1 MCSSLG
7 NIPSASLGLCSLCSL
22 DQHTRHSRPTGRSTS
37 GLILP
42 TPVSRWVKTGCCYGT
57 VTDGRYQTDAFGA
70 PSPPEELIKLFWEL
84 EGLNPLHSQKGG
96 YAAESAITKKWLEDT
111 FAKVGQVVAES
122 VKAGA
127 ECGSFGL
134 QFMPNAFEV
143 GSNLQH
149 RSCWCKREKW
159 G

>member
-1 MCSSLG
+1 MLFL
-7 NIPSASLGLCSLCSL
+7 IPSL
-22 DQHTRHSRPTGRSTS
+22 T
-37 GLILP
+37 
-42 TPVSRWVKTGCCYGT
+42 TPC
-57 VTDGRYQTDAFGA
+57 QTDAFGA

-96 YAAESAITKKWLEDT
+96 YATKGAINKTWLEDT
-111 FAKVGQVVAES
+111 FARVGQVVAES

-143 GSNLQH
+143 SDSSLHPPEWCRVMWEGWIVLKLFVDI
-149 RSCWCKREKW
+149 RS
-159 G
+159 